1 MVLPLQ
7 TQEKAKVT
15 FKCNC
20 QERCLRCTVKC
31 TRNLQ
36 AAHDTLW
43 GRDGGEVGVKLGPWY
58 ARVWNENRMD
68 VLAVADEEETPS

>member
-7 TQEKAKVT
+7 TQEKVKVT

-20 QERCLRCTVKC
+20 QEKCLGCTVKF

-36 AAHDTLW
+36 AAPDTLC
-43 GRDGGEVGVKLGPWY
+43 GSDGGGVGVKLGP
-58 ARVWNENRMD
+58 
-68 VLAVADEEETPS
+68 